1 MIKLHYSVHAP
12 STVQSFGLVEYLNK
26 VPQITSPMGTT
37 PGASICTFFFFEC
50 ALYIV
55 YEGDIDRSI

>member
-12 STVQSFGLVEYLNK
+12 STVQSLGLVEYLNK

-37 PGASICTFFFFEC
+37 PGASICTFFFLSVHYI
-50 ALYIV
+50 LYMREI
-55 YEGDIDRSI
+55 

>member
-12 STVQSFGLVEYLNK
+12 STVQSLGLVEYLNK

-37 PGASICTFFFFEC
+37 PGASICTFFFFFLSVHYI
-50 ALYIV
+50 LYMREI
-55 YEGDIDRSI
+55 